1 MLSKLQ
7 PHHSGKSDDLLSGLV
22 PHFIKGELLMMN
34 KQQYVFFFFLQELL
48 KCIKSISAMCP
59 REMRNPAPA
68 WLKGL
73 ATEYLGGGISAV
85 GAQHTALQLHKSRGM
100 NTIMN
105 ALCLNAAH
113 VLLRYIQPINHLG
126 RN

>member
-1 MLSKLQ
+1 
-7 PHHSGKSDDLLSGLV
+7 
-22 PHFIKGELLMMN
+22 
-34 KQQYVFFFFLQELL
+34 
-48 KCIKSISAMCP
+48 MCP

-73 ATEYLGGGISAV
+73 GVEYLGGGISAV
-85 GAQHTALQLHKSRGM
+85 GAQHTVLQLHKSRGM

-105 ALCLNAAH
+105 AICLSAAY
-113 VLLRYIQPINHLG
+113 VLLRYIQPINNLE